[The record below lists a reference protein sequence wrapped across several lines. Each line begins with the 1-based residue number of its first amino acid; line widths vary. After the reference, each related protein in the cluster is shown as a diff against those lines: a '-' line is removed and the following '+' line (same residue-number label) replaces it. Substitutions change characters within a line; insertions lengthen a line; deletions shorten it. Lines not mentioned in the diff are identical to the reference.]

1 VMHLLSLTLISN
13 HHHTSQNGER
23 NFRVCEVDMIL
34 LFLWW
39 R

>member
-13 HHHTSQNGER
+13 DHHTSQNGER
-23 NFRVCEVDMIL
+23 NFRVCEVDIIL